1 MERYKSKY
9 QENKQKLK
17 EEVYISELQEIVK
30 LINSVIQRIPINLD
44 VTEEKSLDYLVRIE
58 NLIEAN
64 KLLLANINYDQQLL
78 NQETVQV

>member
-17 EEVYISELQEIVK
+17 EEVYISELQEIVR
-30 LINSVIQRIPINLD
+30 LINNVIQKLPNSLGN
-44 VTEEKSLDYLVRIE
+44 TEETSLEYLIRIE

-64 KLLLANINYDQQLL
+64 KLLLANISYDQQSL
-78 NQETVQV
+78 NKETV